1 MRRMREDH
9 LHRNYS
15 DVNERPIRCRAK
27 LIQPKAGMAACLAM
41 IPSAYNGTFCPAT
54 AASNGGSSERSSE
67 GLDSRWAL
75 PGAGSFNRPTVR
87 EVVSNRTEQ
96 KNFKKYNEGRSISGY
111 GSNGGPLPR
120 LYQEYAG
127 RHPSGQ
133 RSGER
138 KHGGS
143 HMSTR
148 AGTVPLSD
156 LQFLKI
162 YFNRKRLRST
172 TANLKKMLAETGGDA
187 ICNGSIFLR
196 NQQSACHLKADG
208 KVYKAPDYRAWA
220 ISWNTPADFG
230 VKTVPN
236 GDANY
241 MECVHLIIGGKKINP
256 VTCGADMRYRAPRTA
271 IGTKNGRFA
280 YYVSKD
286 RRTPEQL
293 RDLLAASGWDNAIM
307 MDGGGSTCFMDSE
320 GKGFTGDGRVI
331 PFFLV
336 WKKKSGDA
344 CEPEGEKPMVE
355 INAYSKAKDGDKKLS
370 TNFKVKEFAC
380 KDGSDAVLVAPR
392 LVMVLQSL
400 RSHFCAA
407 VTINSA
413 YRTPQYNAKE
423 GGVTDSQHCYGTAAD
438 IVVRGKT
445 PAQVAAYA
453 RQLMPDWGGVGV
465 YAKKGFT
472 HIDVREAKADWN
484 G

>member
-1 MRRMREDH
+1 M
-9 LHRNYS
+9 
-15 DVNERPIRCRAK
+15 
-27 LIQPKAGMAACLAM
+27 
-41 IPSAYNGTFCPAT
+41 
-54 AASNGGSSERSSE
+54 
-67 GLDSRWAL
+67 
-75 PGAGSFNRPTVR
+75 
-87 EVVSNRTEQ
+87 
-96 KNFKKYNEGRSISGY
+96 
-111 GSNGGPLPR
+111 
-120 LYQEYAG
+120 
-127 RHPSGQ
+127 
-133 RSGER
+133 
-138 KHGGS
+138 
-143 HMSTR
+143 TR
-148 AGTVPLSD
+148 AGTIPLQD
-156 LQFLKI
+156 LQWLRI

-196 NQQSACHLKADG
+196 NQQPACHLKADG

-241 MECVHLIIGGKKINP
+241 MECVHLIIGGKKISP

-286 RRTPEQL
+286 RRSPEQL
-293 RDLLAASGWDNAIM
+293 RDLLVSSGWDNAIM
-307 MDGGGSTCFMDSE
+307 MDGGGSTCFMDKD
-320 GKGFTGDGRVI
+320 GNGFTGDGRVI

-336 WKKKSGDA
+336 WKLKSGDA
-344 CEPEGEKPMVE
+344 FEPEGEKPMVE
-355 INAYSKAKDGDKKLS
+355 INAYSKAKDGGKKLS
-370 TNFKVKEFAC
+370 TNFAVREFAC

-407 VTINSA
+407 VTINSG
-413 YRTPQYNAKE
+413 YRTPQYNAKV

-453 RQLMPDWGGVGV
+453 RQLMPDWGGVGI
-465 YAKKGFT
+465 YTKEGFT
-472 HIDVREAKADWN
+472 HIDVRESKADWT

>member
-1 MRRMREDH
+1 M
-9 LHRNYS
+9 
-15 DVNERPIRCRAK
+15 
-27 LIQPKAGMAACLAM
+27 
-41 IPSAYNGTFCPAT
+41 
-54 AASNGGSSERSSE
+54 
-67 GLDSRWAL
+67 
-75 PGAGSFNRPTVR
+75 
-87 EVVSNRTEQ
+87 
-96 KNFKKYNEGRSISGY
+96 
-111 GSNGGPLPR
+111 
-120 LYQEYAG
+120 
-127 RHPSGQ
+127 
-133 RSGER
+133 
-138 KHGGS
+138 
-143 HMSTR
+143 TR
-148 AGTVPLSD
+148 AGTVPLQD
-156 LQFLKI
+156 LQWVRI

-172 TANLKKMLAETGGDA
+172 KANLKKMLAETGGDA

-196 NQQSACHLKADG
+196 NQQPACHLKADG

-220 ISWNTPADFG
+220 ISWNTPEDFG

-241 MECVHLIIGGKKINP
+241 MECVHLIVGGKKISP

-271 IGTKNGRFA
+271 IGTKDGRFA

-286 RRTPEQL
+286 RRSPEQL
-293 RDLLAASGWDNAIM
+293 RDLLVSSGWDNAIM
-307 MDGGGSTCFMDSE
+307 MDGGGSTCFMDKD
-320 GKGFTGDGRVI
+320 GNGFTGDGRVI

-336 WKKKSGDA
+336 WKLKSGDA
-344 CEPEGEKPMVE
+344 FEPEGEKPMVE
-355 INAYSKAKDGDKKLS
+355 INAYSKAKDGGKKLS
-370 TNFKVKEFAC
+370 TNFAVKEFAC

-407 VTINSA
+407 VTINSG
-413 YRTPQYNAKE
+413 YRTPQYNARV

-465 YAKKGFT
+465 YDSFC
-472 HIDVREAKADWN
+472 HIDVREAKADWK

>member
-1 MRRMREDH
+1 M
-9 LHRNYS
+9 
-15 DVNERPIRCRAK
+15 
-27 LIQPKAGMAACLAM
+27 
-41 IPSAYNGTFCPAT
+41 
-54 AASNGGSSERSSE
+54 
-67 GLDSRWAL
+67 
-75 PGAGSFNRPTVR
+75 
-87 EVVSNRTEQ
+87 
-96 KNFKKYNEGRSISGY
+96 
-111 GSNGGPLPR
+111 
-120 LYQEYAG
+120 
-127 RHPSGQ
+127 
-133 RSGER
+133 
-138 KHGGS
+138 
-143 HMSTR
+143 TR
-148 AGTVPLSD
+148 AGTVPLQD
-156 LQFLKI
+156 LQWVRI

-172 TANLKKMLAETGGDA
+172 KANLKKMLAETGGDA

-196 NQQSACHLKADG
+196 NQQPACHLKADG

-220 ISWNTPADFG
+220 ISWNTPEDFG

-241 MECVHLIIGGKKINP
+241 MECVHLIVGGKKISP

-271 IGTKNGRFA
+271 IGTKDGRFA

-286 RRTPEQL
+286 RRSPEQL
-293 RDLLAASGWDNAIM
+293 RDLLVSSGWDNAIM
-307 MDGGGSTCFMDSE
+307 MDGGGSTCFMDKD
-320 GKGFTGDGRVI
+320 GNGFTGDVRVI

-336 WKKKSGDA
+336 WKLKSGDA
-344 CEPEGEKPMVE
+344 FEPEGEKPMVE
-355 INAYSKAKDGDKKLS
+355 INAYSKAKDGGKKLS
-370 TNFKVKEFAC
+370 TNFAVKEFAC

-407 VTINSA
+407 VTINSG
-413 YRTPQYNAKE
+413 YRTPQYNARV

-465 YAKKGFT
+465 YDSFC
-472 HIDVREAKADWN
+472 HIDVREAKADWK